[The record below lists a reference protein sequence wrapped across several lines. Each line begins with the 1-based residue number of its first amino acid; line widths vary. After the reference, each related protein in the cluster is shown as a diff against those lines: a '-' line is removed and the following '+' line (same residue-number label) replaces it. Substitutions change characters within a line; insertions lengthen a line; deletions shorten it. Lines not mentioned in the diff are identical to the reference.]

1 MLGFWPQIFNPVDV
15 LHAATITDSLAE
27 VAEKLTTLQV
37 LTWRQNR
44 DDSLGNDGFE
54 KHRECDSGKLLA
66 NKISAILVRM
76 EDCISND
83 TRDGLRRNAGTCQ
96 GL

>member
-1 MLGFWPQIFNPVDV
+1 V

-27 VAEKLTTLQV
+27 VAEKLMNLQV
-37 LTWRQNR
+37 LIWRQNR
-44 DDSLGNDGFE
+44 DDSLRNGGVE
-54 KHRECDSGKLLA
+54 KHRGCDSGKLLA

-83 TRDGLRRNAGTCQ
+83 TRDGLRRNAFTCQ
-96 GL
+96 GVRGVE